1 MPRKGVMLWRASPKS
16 VTLHVG
22 QGGIGTEV
30 FTGNA
35 VRLASSASCTRRR
48 NLGCQSSI
56 RSSTRAFNFNAV
68 DVSGDAEKPNRS
80 RWAEKPH
87 MTYSSAS
94 HEEVLAGRR
103 LAEYCTALQNMK
115 QPWGPRNSAGPLRMG
130 SGGMARTPADRSSL
144 PLTATLP

>member
-30 FTGNA
+30 FTGND

-56 RSSTRAFNFNAV
+56 RSSTRAFNCNAG
-68 DVSGDAEKPNRS
+68 DVSGGAATPNRS
-80 RWAEKPH
+80 RWAEKH
-87 MTYSSAS
+87 QITDSSES
-94 HEEVLAGRR
+94 HEEVLAGH
-103 LAEYCTALQNMK
+103 
-115 QPWGPRNSAGPLRMG
+115 
-130 SGGMARTPADRSSL
+130 
-144 PLTATLP
+144 